1 MPAKFKKT
9 KLKIAVIILL
19 ILCSSIGI
27 IKYREYTYIARTI
40 KTSIAIGKDKIN
52 VNCYGKGEP
61 VVIFESGLRCGSS
74 SWNYVQ
80 PEISKITRTF
90 SYDRID
96 DGRSTKDQVYELH
109 ALLADTKVKGPYI
122 IVAHS
127 IGGFNARVF
136 AGTYPGEVAG
146 IIFVDSS
153 SENQHSNPKIRS
165 GNSQEEN
172 KMFDTD
178 DAEVKEIRKKDAL
191 RNIPIIVL
199 TADKE
204 DFPEIRADWINYQN
218 DIASLSNRSKHI
230 IVNKSSHFIQ
240 IDHPD
245 VVIDAVKEMINEVK

>member
-1 MPAKFKKT
+1 MFSKYKKS
-9 KLKIAVIILL
+9 KLIIAAIILL
-19 ILCSSIGI
+19 TLCTAIGI
-27 IKYREYTYIARTI
+27 SKYIKYIHAERAI
-40 KTSIAIGKDKIN
+40 KALVEVEKDKIN

-61 VVIFESGLRCGSS
+61 VVIFESGLRCGST
-74 SWNYVQ
+74 SWINVQ
-80 PEISKITRTF
+80 KEISKITRTF

-109 ALLADTKVKGPYI
+109 VLLADTKVKGPYI

-136 AGTYPGEVAG
+136 AGTYPDEVAG

-153 SENQHSNPKIRS
+153 SENQHSNPKFRD

-178 DAEVKEIRKKDAL
+178 DAEVKEISKKDAL

-204 DFPEIRADWINYQN
+204 DSPDIRTDWINYQN

-230 IVNKSSHFIQ
+230 IVSKSSHFIQ

-245 VVIDAVKEMINEVK
+245 VVIDAIKEMIKEVK

>member
-1 MPAKFKKT
+1 MFLKYKK
-9 KLKIAVIILL
+9 LILMIAAITLL
-19 ILCSSIGI
+19 IFCTAIGI
-27 IKYREYTYIARTI
+27 SKYIKYTHAERAAKALADVR
-40 KTSIAIGKDKIN
+40 KDKIN
-52 VNCYGKGEP
+52 VNCCGKGEP
-61 VVIFESGLRCGSS
+61 VVIFESGLNCGSS

-80 PEISKITRTF
+80 PVISKITKTF

-127 IGGFNARVF
+127 LGGFNARVF
-136 AGTYPGEVAG
+136 AGTYPDEVAG

-153 SENQHSNPKIRS
+153 SEKQHSNPKFRS
-165 GNSQEEN
+165 ENSREEN

-191 RNIPIIVL
+191 RNMPIIVL

-204 DFPEIRADWINYQN
+204 DSPDIRTDWINYQN

-230 IVNKSSHFIQ
+230 IVSKSSHFIQ

-245 VVIDAVKEMINEVK
+245 VVIDAIKEMIKEVK